1 MSRKFDRKFQVARKA
16 AEYLQD
22 PNLMAQLFKPKPRWM
37 PKWIWKIVVGLVLV
51 H

>member
-1 MSRKFDRKFQVARKA
+1 MSRKFDRKKQIDRKVA
-16 AEYLQD
+16 EFLQD
-22 PNLMAQLFKPKPRWM
+22 PGLLKQLFKPKPIWM